1 MRLAMAREV
10 VYYYIL
16 GHWACVLDIPLL
28 YESGLDIFVS
38 VVVMV
43 AVRDPAI
50 QMRRLRERDPE
61 LSEEEARNRVGSQMG
76 VWEKV
81 GRTRARGRVR
91 GKVVGNEGGRG
102 ELEGE
107 VGRVVGEV
115 RGEAGGWGWRGWVWG
130 SPGAAVGVGGWEVW
144 RGWRA
149 RRLWEGLGEEERK
162 RLWEVEERKGL

>member
-1 MRLAMAREV
+1 M
-10 VYYYIL
+10 
-16 GHWACVLDIPLL
+16 LDIPLL

-43 AVRDPAI
+43 AVRDPRI

-61 LSEEEARNRVGSQMG
+61 LSEEEARDRVGSQMG

-115 RGEAGGWGWRGWVWG
+115 SGEAGGWGWRGWVWG
-130 SPGAAVGVGGWEVW
+130 SPVAAVGVGGWEVW